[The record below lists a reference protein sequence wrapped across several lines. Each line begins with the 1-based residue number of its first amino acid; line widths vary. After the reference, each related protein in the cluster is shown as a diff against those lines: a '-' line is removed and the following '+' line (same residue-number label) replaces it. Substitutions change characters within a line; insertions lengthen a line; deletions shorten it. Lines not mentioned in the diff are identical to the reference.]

1 MPIRGWALFA
11 ALSLLWGVIYLLLK
25 VLGDD
30 IAPATLTF
38 LRCVLAAALLFP
50 LALRAGTLPSLRVHW
65 RALLTMALLGVVIPF
80 VSLAAGV
87 NHVTSGLASILGAT
101 TPILIVLLAIP
112 FDRSERVGLVQA
124 LGLLVGISGI
134 VLLFGG
140 GVAGDGD
147 AVLGAALVL
156 FASLVYAGATLYYK
170 HAFHDLHPVGLMSWV
185 FLLSA
190 VLLAVP
196 AALDPPARVPHADE
210 LASIVALGVFCSG
223 AVYVLYFEL
232 VDLAGAGRAS
242 VSLYVSPAIAVVL
255 GAIALGEELTA
266 TSVAG
271 LLLVVIGA
279 RLSTGGVVS
288 EPAV

>member
-112 FDRSERVGLVQA
+112 FDRSERVGMVQA

-140 GVAGDGD
+140 GVAGDSD

-210 LASIVALGVFCSG
+210 LGVDRR
-223 AVYVLYFEL
+223 ARRLL
-232 VDLAGAGRAS
+232 LRRRLRPLLRAGRPRRRRAR
-242 VSLYVSPAIAVVL
+242 VRLALRLPGDRGRAGRDRARRGADRDVGGRAPARGDRRAAEH
-255 GAIALGEELTA
+255 GRGCE
-266 TSVAG
+266 
-271 LLLVVIGA
+271 
-279 RLSTGGVVS
+279 
-288 EPAV
+288 

>member
-50 LALRAGTLPSLRVHW
+50 FALRADTLPSLRAHW
-65 RALLTMALLGVVIPF
+65 RALVTMALVGVVIPF

-101 TPILIVLLAIP
+101 TPILIVLLALP
-112 FDRSERVGLVQA
+112 FDRSERIGLVQA
-124 LGLLVGISGI
+124 AGLLVGIGGI

-140 GVAGDGD
+140 GVAGDAD

-170 HAFHDLHPVGLMSWV
+170 HAFHDLDPVGLMAWV

-190 VLLAVP
+190 VFLAVP
-196 AALDPPARVPHADE
+196 AALDPPARVPHLDE

-223 AVYVLYFEL
+223 AVYVLYFQL

-255 GAIALGEELTA
+255 GAVALGEELTA
-266 TSVAG
+266 TSVTG
-271 LLLVVIGA
+271 LVLVVIGA
-279 RLSTGGVVS
+279 RLSTGGVVR